1 MLSEADNEYITR
13 TNAGTPM
20 GDFMRRFW
28 IPAFTS
34 EEIPTPD
41 SDPLRVR
48 LLGEDLVAFRATDGR
63 VGLIQNNCPHRGAS
77 LFFGRNE
84 EGGLR
89 CVYHGWKFGVD
100 GTCLDMPNEP
110 AESDFKHKVKATA
123 YPTQERGG
131 IVWAYMGPPE
141 LMHGLPDF
149 EWVLVPPE
157 QRFLSRRLQQSN
169 YLQAI
174 EGGIDSSHISFLHS
188 TFDVTDRP
196 LNSTGGAIPQFVAED
211 KHPRFEVL
219 STGYGHLVAARRD
232 AGPDDYYWRVSQY
245 LVPIFQMIPAQK
257 GGPVSGHAWVPIDDE
272 NCWAWSMTWHPDR
285 PLNSAE
291 LAQYE
296 SGNGIHARVDSR
308 FRPLANTD
316 NDYLIDRQVQR
327 TRTFS
332 GIRGIG
338 EQDMACQE
346 SMGAIYDRTNE
357 HLGSSDTAIIAMR
370 RQLLAL
376 AHQLEE
382 GVEPSMAARPE
393 LYRVRSTSFVLNRS
407 ASWIEATKAVQPV
420 PEVLQAI

>member
-1 MLSEADNEYITR
+1 MLSQADNEYVTR

-20 GDFMRRFW
+20 GDLIRRFW
-28 IPAFTS
+28 MPAFTS
-34 EEIPTPD
+34 EELPTPD
-41 SDPLRVR
+41 SEPRRVR
-48 LLGEDLVAFRATDGR
+48 LLGEDLIAFRATDGR
-63 VGLIQNNCPHRGAS
+63 VGLVANNCPHRGAS

-89 CVYHGWKFGVD
+89 CVYHGWKFDID
-100 GTCLDMPNEP
+100 GNFLDMPNEP
-110 AESDFKHKVKATA
+110 AESDFKHKVKAVA
-123 YPTQERGG
+123 YPTRERGG
-131 IVWAYMGPPE
+131 IVWAYMGPPD
-141 LMHGLPDF
+141 LMHDVPEL
-149 EWVLVPPE
+149 EWSLVPTK
-157 QRFLSRRLQQSN
+157 QRFISRRLQQSN

-188 TFDVTDRP
+188 TFDPEDRP
-196 LNSTGGAIPQFVAED
+196 LNSTGGVIPKFVAED

-219 STGYGHLVAARRD
+219 STGYGHLVAACRD

-257 GGPVSGHAWVPIDDE
+257 GGPLSGHAWVPIDDE

-285 PLNSAE
+285 PLNAAE
-291 LAQYE
+291 LAQYR
-296 SGNGIHARVDSR
+296 SGNGIHAHVDAK
-308 FRPLANTD
+308 FRPFANQD

-327 TRTFS
+327 TKTFS

-346 SMGAIYDRTNE
+346 SMGAIYDRTRE
-357 HLGSSDTAIIAMR
+357 HLGSSDTAVIAMR
-370 RQLLAL
+370 RQLLGL
-376 AHQLEE
+376 ARQLEA

-407 ASWIEATKAVQPV
+407 ESWIDATRAAQPG